1 MRGAEC
7 RRFPCA
13 IRKISSTHVITW
25 YDTKQTRHGPGGYPD
40 AAKQVECKRVQTQ
53 CVYLVSVSCKRPC
66 AFCRYVFKS
75 DMECLMSSC
84 RGRFYLPN
92 CVSNFDNFLT
102 GAGNTRSTCAQVD
115 ALCEHVFRE
124 IWQNMFLYHQQRLLM
139 DSLSEI
145 GRNLCSIMCAAV
157 LGNEIVWDWLS
168 QCNVNL
174 WQDGSK
180 CGTKYRQI

>member
-92 CVSNFDNFLT
+92 CVKFWQFSH
-102 GAGNTRSTCAQVD
+102 RSWQHKVNLCTSWRIMWTCFPWNLA
-115 ALCEHVFRE
+115 EHVLVPPTKVADGLLIGNRSKSLLHYVCCSA
-124 IWQNMFLYHQQRLLM
+124 WQWNCMGLTVSM
-139 DSLSEI
+139 
-145 GRNLCSIMCAAV
+145 
-157 LGNEIVWDWLS
+157 
-168 QCNVNL
+168 
-174 WQDGSK
+174 
-180 CGTKYRQI
+180 